1 MTPFNKILFP
11 VDFSNSSSALV
22 PDVITLAQKFAASV
36 IVMHAFDLVP
46 QYNLAPQIDAPF
58 GPEPGDVPYTPLLRD
73 LRAIRQNRLDE
84 FVRDHLAGIE
94 TRTIVEDGD
103 PARVIDWVA
112 EKENIDL
119 VMMSTKGM
127 GTFRRMLMG
136 SLTAKVLHDLE
147 CPVYTSPH
155 EPGEKPVSPDS
166 FKTIL
171 CAVRME
177 PESEAAL
184 KIAGSMA
191 RAFGS
196 RVCLVHI
203 HTPNEPKGHEPTAAG
218 VRKAFEQALGKVDDG
233 SVATQVR
240 ILDSTVSEGIR
251 QAAVEE
257 AADLVVVGR
266 GHARGSVS
274 HIWSHLYTLI
284 RESPCPVLS
293 V

>member
-11 VDFSNSSSALV
+11 VDFSDSSFALV
-22 PDVITLAQKFAASV
+22 PDVITMARKFGASV
-36 IVMHAFDLVP
+36 IVMHAFDLVH
-46 QYNLAPQIDAPF
+46 QYNLAPRTGAPF
-58 GPEPGDVPYTPLLRD
+58 GSEPVDIPYTPLLQE
-73 LRAIRQNRLDE
+73 LREIRQNRLNG
-84 FVRDHLAGIE
+84 FVRDHLAGVEAKAIL
-94 TRTIVEDGD
+94 EDGD
-103 PARVIDWVA
+103 PARAIDWVVA
-112 EKENIDL
+112 KEKIDL

-136 SLTAKVLHDLE
+136 SLTTKVLHDLE

-155 EPGEKPVSPDS
+155 EPGEKPASPDS

-171 CAVRME
+171 CAVRTE

-196 RVCLVHI
+196 RVCLVHV
-203 HTPNEPKGHEPTAAG
+203 HTPGEPKGQEPTAAG
-218 VRKAFEQALGKVDDG
+218 VREAFEQALGQVGDG
-233 SVATQVR
+233 SVAAQVR
-240 ILDSTVSEGIR
+240 ILDSAVPEAIR